1 MADEYFQVT
10 KSLFLKKD
18 AVISIYISSNSSKA
32 ISKGFKAIVSLSNGR
47 ELEFDRNEGSID
59 DFIKNLFNG
68 ISLSENTSI
77 RNKP

>member
-1 MADEYFQVT
+1 MSDEYFQVT

-18 AVISIYISSNSSKA
+18 AVISIYISSNSSKTN
-32 ISKGFKAIVSLSNGR
+32 SKGFKAIVSLSNGR

-59 DFIKNLFNG
+59 DFIKKLFNG

>member
-18 AVISIYISSNSSKA
+18 AVISIYIPSNASKTN
-32 ISKGFKAIVSLSNGR
+32 SKGFKAIVSLSNGR
-47 ELEFDRNEGSID
+47 ELEFDRTDGSVD
-59 DFIKNLFNG
+59 DFIRNLFNG
-68 ISLSENTSI
+68 VSLSENTSI